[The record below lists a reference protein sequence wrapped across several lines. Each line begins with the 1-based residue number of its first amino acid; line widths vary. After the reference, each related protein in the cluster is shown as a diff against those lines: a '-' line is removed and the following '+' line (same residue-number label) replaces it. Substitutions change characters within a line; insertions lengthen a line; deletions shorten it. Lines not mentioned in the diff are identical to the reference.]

1 MASRIMHLA
10 IAKKIL
16 EEKHIQKSERFLL
29 GIILPD
35 APEAGKRSAAS
46 HLKIKVCDGA
56 KNTYDLTK
64 FRDKYWKELKS
75 DSLYLGYYLH
85 LVQDLVYRDLIYEK
99 YNWNPMISGNVEKL
113 HNDYR
118 LLNAY
123 IIQRYGVENNL
134 IISGDFTNEKIYEL
148 VPIDT
153 EQFQKEIKND
163 FETHAEG
170 SIYFFT
176 EKMADEYI
184 KKATVE
190 SIKEVLAIENGTFF
204 TDEKQS
210 AWNSKR

>member
-1 MASRIMHLA
+1 M
-10 IAKKIL
+10 
-16 EEKHIQKSERFLL
+16 
-29 GIILPD
+29 
-35 APEAGKRSAAS
+35 
-46 HLKIKVCDGA
+46 
-56 KNTYDLTK
+56 
-64 FRDKYWKELKS
+64 
-75 DSLYLGYYLH
+75 
-85 LVQDLVYRDLIYEK
+85 
-99 YNWNPMISGNVEKL
+99 
-113 HNDYR
+113 
-118 LLNAY
+118 
-123 IIQRYGVENNL
+123 
-134 IISGDFTNEKIYEL
+134 L
-148 VPIDT
+148 VPVDT